1 MTTRYRNP
9 DNHNDMV
16 ECPMGEYVRY
26 EDYAKVCA
34 ALKPL
39 ADKWLY
45 PDDIGD
51 GFTDEDATDDSF
63 EEVMLRRGWIRAA
76 RVALGEG

>member
-1 MTTRYRNP
+1 MSAIRYRNP

-16 ECPMGEYVRY
+16 ESGTGEYVRF

-51 GFTDEDATDDSF
+51 CFTDDEASDDTLED
-63 EEVMLRRGWIRAA
+63 MWIARAWVRAA
-76 RVALGEG
+76 REALK